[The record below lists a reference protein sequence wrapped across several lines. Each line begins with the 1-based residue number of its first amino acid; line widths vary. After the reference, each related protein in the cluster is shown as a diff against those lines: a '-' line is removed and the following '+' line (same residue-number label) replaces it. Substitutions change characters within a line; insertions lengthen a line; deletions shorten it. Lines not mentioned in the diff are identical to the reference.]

1 MRLAVGAMLNLVTV
15 DASKNIQRA
24 EKAPVRL
31 EKVEE
36 EIRLFRIKSHYK
48 GPFLSCHRHCGGS
61 IHPSRSKYSMTE
73 LRTPYLTVDLIIEMG
88 GGIVLIERK
97 NPPPGWALPGG
108 FVDYGESL
116 ETAAI
121 REAHEETSLN
131 VELVRQ
137 FHAYSDPA
145 RDTRQHNVTVVFI
158 ARALSG
164 ELQGRDDARRAAIFP
179 REALPT
185 PLAFDHGQILN
196 DYFEESY

>member
-1 MRLAVGAMLNLVTV
+1 
-15 DASKNIQRA
+15 
-24 EKAPVRL
+24 
-31 EKVEE
+31 
-36 EIRLFRIKSHYK
+36 
-48 GPFLSCHRHCGGS
+48 
-61 IHPSRSKYSMTE
+61 MTK
-73 LRTPYLTVDLIIEMG
+73 LRTPFLTVDLIIEMD

-121 REAHEETSLN
+121 REAREETSLN

-164 ELQGRDDARRAAIFP
+164 ELQGRDDARRAAIFQ

-196 DYFEESY
+196 DYFEERY